1 MELALNL
8 AWIVL
13 TALMYGLWMRFGLQ
27 VGSSRRAQFVAL
39 ALVIL
44 ILFPVISVT
53 DDLMTAQNPAETD
66 CCQRKGHACT
76 NSQLTL
82 QPVAAL
88 VAPAF
93 SGQSSGSFQF
103 AALGYLP
110 APLVRVPAMDSI
122 QNRPPP
128 AA

>member
-13 TALMYGLWMRFGLQ
+13 TALMYGLWLRFAPQ
-27 VGSSRRAQFVAL
+27 EGSSRRAQLIAL

-53 DDLMTAQNPAETD
+53 DDLITAQNPAETD

-76 NSQLTL
+76 NAHLPPH
-82 QPVAAL
+82 PVAAIIL
-88 VAPAF
+88 PPD
-93 SGQSSGSFQF
+93 SGQ
-103 AALGYLP
+103 P
-110 APLVRVPAMDSI
+110 AGTIHFSMQGNLLSPQVTIPAMGSME
-122 QNRPPP
+122 NRPPP

>member
-1 MELALNL
+1 MELVLNL

-13 TALMYGLWMRFGLQ
+13 AALMYLLWIRCAPQKGAD
-27 VGSSRRAQFVAL
+27 RRTQILAL

-53 DDLMTAQNPAETD
+53 DDLMTAQNPAETES
-66 CCQRKGHACT
+66 CQRKGHVLA
-76 NSQLTL
+76 NLHPTL
-82 QPVAAL
+82 HPLAGLILLSLADLSTDSFHIAVADDSRNPIVDIPAL
-88 VAPAF
+88 
-93 SGQSSGSFQF
+93 
-103 AALGYLP
+103 
-110 APLVRVPAMDSI
+110 DSI